1 MIESLPRD
9 AQRLVQSLAPYE
21 HLLVALS
28 GGVDSSLV
36 AAAAARVEPR
46 RLVAVTADSPSV
58 PRWQLQI
65 ARRIADELGIEH
77 QIVATKETDLSE
89 YQRND
94 AKRCFYCKQTLY
106 GVLHTWARQRFG
118 PSAEPI
124 RIASGT
130 NADDLGDYRPGIEAG
145 RSSGVLT
152 PLADLGFG
160 KQRVRQLAKHFGLS
174 NHALP
179 AAPCLASRIAY
190 GTEVTPERL
199 RRIEQA
205 EALLRE
211 SGFTQVRVRVH
222 AGDLARIEVMRDE
235 ISRLCELDREGK
247 LSQSLRA
254 IGFPFVTVDLE
265 GFQSG
270 SMNRGLVSIGL
281 PSTDRSST
289 DRSSTD
295 RPGVDQ
301 PAPRPSGAAG
311 SGASQ
316 SKEALP

>member
-1 MIESLPRD
+1 MREDFAVNALRLGGFAP
-9 AQRLVQSLAPYE
+9 AYLKTQRGRKTPDYQIQIAGETLILEIGGPSKKLDQLRASKSQGKTLVLQDGAPYKTQ
-21 HLLVALS
+21 S
-28 GGVDSSLV
+28 
-36 AAAAARVEPR
+36 R
-46 RLVAVTADSPSV
+46 
-58 PRWQLQI
+58 
-65 ARRIADELGIEH
+65 
-77 QIVATKETDLSE
+77 
-89 YQRND
+89 
-94 AKRCFYCKQTLY
+94 
-106 GVLHTWARQRFG
+106 
-118 PSAEPI
+118 
-124 RIASGT
+124 
-130 NADDLGDYRPGIEAG
+130 
-145 RSSGVLT
+145 
-152 PLADLGFG
+152 PLAALGFG
-160 KQRVRQLAKHFGLS
+160 KQRVRQLARHFGLS

-179 AAPCLASRIAY
+179 AAPCLASRVAY

-211 SGFTQVRVRVH
+211 LGFTQVRVRVH
-222 AGDLARIEVMRDE
+222 AGDLARSEVMRDE

-295 RPGVDQ
+295 RSGVDQ
-301 PAPRPSGAAG
+301 PDPRPSGAAG